1 MSPAPESGEYEATV
15 GGDRESVDAGTV
27 ESLAVTG
34 ERCAVDVT
42 PATDE
47 FRLALAGDHNSVR
60 VRGSDETVVLELTGD
75 RNSLALG
82 EEMSLRRERDEG
94 EANSISRESFETGS
108 EPDLVQTTRDE
119 AYAGLGW
126 FGLDLVSYQTEIER
140 DHCQYCGH
148 DAERVIER
156 REEKV
161 LCLFGLTFTLKTVAS
176 SDECS
181 FCRVPANASVDLSD
195 RERRE
200 IYR

>member
-1 MSPAPESGEYEATV
+1 MSPAPDTEAFEATV
-15 GGDRESVDAGTV
+15 GSERESVDAGTV

-47 FRLALAGDHNSVR
+47 FRLAVAGDHNSVR
-60 VRGSDETVVLELTGD
+60 VRGTDETVVLELTGD
-75 RNSLALG
+75 RNSLTVAEG
-82 EEMSLRRERDEG
+82 MSLRRERDGG
-94 EANSISRESFETGS
+94 EANSISRERFETEG
-108 EPDLVQTTRDE
+108 EPDLVRTTKDE

-161 LCLFGLTFTLKTVAS
+161 LTVFGLQFTLRTVAS

-181 FCRVPANASVDLSD
+181 FCRVPADATVDLSD

>member
-1 MSPAPESGEYEATV
+1 MSPAPDTDEYEATV
-15 GGDRESVDAGTV
+15 GSERESVDAGTV

-47 FRLALAGDHNSVR
+47 FRLALAGDNNSVR
-60 VRGSDETVVLELTGD
+60 VRGSDETVVLDCTGD

-82 EEMSLRRERDEG
+82 EEMALQRERDEG
-94 EANSISRESFETGS
+94 EANSISRERFETER
-108 EPDLVQTTRDE
+108 EPDLVRTTRDE
-119 AYAGLGW
+119 AYASLGW
-126 FGLDLVSYQTEIER
+126 FGVDLVSYQTSVER
-140 DHCQYCGH
+140 DHCRYCGH

-161 LCLFGLTFTLKTVAS
+161 LSVFGLQFTLGTVAS

-181 FCRVPANASVDLSD
+181 FCREPADTGVNLSD